1 MKTWESYEKL
11 CRAGGSLPFT
21 GLIKLA
27 ELKSP
32 FEEGCLES
40 IVEKVDAWLDAV
52 NVAEL

>member
-1 MKTWESYEKL
+1 M
-11 CRAGGSLPFT
+11 PFT

-40 IVEKVDAWLDAV
+40 IVEKVDAWLEAV